1 MHGPFGRLDE
11 SSPYKCFPLIATW
24 EKDAERRHHD
34 EVTAGPEEIKAI
46 LRDYKVV
53 AVVGLSPKP
62 ERPSFQVAQYLKD
75 HGYRIVPVNPGQK
88 RSWGRPVTAPSKTFP
103 FPVEVVDIFRNVEA
117 IPAIVDEAIAVG
129 AKVVW
134 MQQGLVEPVSAQKA
148 QEAGLQVVM
157 DRCMKVEHALQAQAE
172 PPPKIT

>member
-1 MHGPFGRLDE
+1 M
-11 SSPYKCFPLIATW
+11 S
-24 EKDAERRHHD
+24 

-46 LRDYKVV
+46 LQDYQVV
-53 AVVGLSPKP
+53 AVVGLSPKE
-62 ERPSFQVAQYLKD
+62 ERPSFQVARYLKE

-88 RSWGRPVTAPSKTFP
+88 EILGETCYRSLQDIP

-134 MQQGLVEPVSAQKA
+134 MQQGLVEPDSARKA
-148 QEAGLQVVM
+148 RDAGLQVVM
-157 DRCMKVEHALQAQAE
+157 DRCMKVDHAQHLA
-172 PPPKIT
+172 